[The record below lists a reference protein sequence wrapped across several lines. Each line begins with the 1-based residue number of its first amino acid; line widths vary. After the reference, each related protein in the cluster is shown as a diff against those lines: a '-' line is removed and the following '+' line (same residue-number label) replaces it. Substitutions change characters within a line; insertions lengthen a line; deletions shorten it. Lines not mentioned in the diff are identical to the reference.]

1 MDLRRQKIQEA
12 PAKWIDRFAGA
23 FFLKSIFTLYFLT
36 LFVY

>member
-23 FFLKSIFTLYFLT
+23 SFLKSIFALYFIA
-36 LFVY
+36 LFV